1 MNMPTLYGIR
11 NCDTMKKARTWLD
24 AAGVAYRF
32 HDYRV
37 DGLDPATLDAWIAR
51 IGWERLANR
60 SGTTFRKV
68 VPEAERASLDGAR
81 ARELMLAH
89 PSMVRRPVLDI
100 DGQLLVGFDATAYAQ
115 AFPAATRS

>member
-1 MNMPTLYGIR
+1 MNTPTLYGIR

-37 DGLDPATLDAWIAR
+37 DGLDPAT
-51 IGWERLANR
+51 
-60 SGTTFRKV
+60 RKV